1 MFSWIRQF
9 KDADKKTKWFIFN
22 WFIYGAMLVGTTL
35 YCYARL
41 QYVYETRLAEKSQSH
56 SKP

>member
-9 KDADKKTKWFIFN
+9 SAADAKTKWFIFN
-22 WFIYGAMLVGTTL
+22 WFIYGLMLVATTL

-41 QYVYETRLAEKSQSH
+41 QVIYEERLATKNESH
-56 SKP
+56 AKP